1 MDVKLIQQA
10 IKGNQDACV
19 LLLQH
24 HQEVL
29 YRIAYSYLR
38 NEPDTLDA
46 IQEVTIRC
54 LTRIHTLKEPTYFKT
69 WLIRILLNVCADLN
83 RKKQRTLPVLQEKG
97 YEEEVHIDLYRA
109 LDELKVEQ
117 RELIY
122 LKYFEDYQNKQIA
135 EQLQLPEGTVK
146 SRLHTILKKMR
157 KRLGGV

>member
-24 HQEVL
+24 HQDVL

-83 RKKQRTLPVLQEKG
+83 RKKTE
-97 YEEEVHIDLYRA
+97 
-109 LDELKVEQ
+109 
-117 RELIY
+117 
-122 LKYFEDYQNKQIA
+122 NIA
-135 EQLQLPEGTVK
+135 CFT
-146 SRLHTILKKMR
+146 R
-157 KRLGGV
+157 KRL